1 MKSKLADNMVR
12 KVKTGKRAPAYMKI
26 ADEIQ
31 NDVSQRDLKKNDRI
45 GSQREFIEEF
55 NVSSITIESA
65 LRELQERGVV
75 YRVQGRGTFVAGPQ
89 ESMPPKTVRIG
100 VVGHVHTNW
109 DSNVYA
115 RDIFQS
121 VESYARESGCYVR
134 FIEQESDYARLI
146 DDSEVDGLVIITPSA
161 EALEASGLVPGKH
174 AYVVIG
180 ADYGNHPCVTVDNES
195 MTHMALGH
203 IADLGH
209 RDIALL
215 TDPLSS
221 WDTRHRWD
229 AYLKFYA
236 EYKWVIRPEWVLH
249 LDGWLIQGEEE
260 EERVFEHFFGMRK
273 PTAILAM
280 GSFVASDLIRIVE
293 ARGLSVPEDVSI
305 IGLDLPPFGTPRRD
319 ELTTVLQPTFDIGY
333 RAMQIIGEQISQEAT
348 SRKVILP
355 CSLRVGNTMRS
366 YDFMKEH
373 VNSNT
378 NTEVVK

>member
-1 MKSKLADNMVR
+1 MKSKSVDNTTR
-12 KVKTGKRAPAYMKI
+12 KSKTGKRVPAYIKI

-31 NDVSQRDLKKNDRI
+31 KDVSRRGLKENDRL

-55 NVSSITIESA
+55 DVSSITIESA
-65 LRELQERGVV
+65 LRELQDRGVV

-89 ESMPPKTVRIG
+89 KTMSPKVVRIG

-109 DSNVYA
+109 DSNIYA

-121 VESYARESGCYVR
+121 IESYARNSGCYVR

-161 EALEASGLVPGKH
+161 EALAASGLVPGKH

-180 ADYGNHPCVTVDNES
+180 ANYGNHPCVTVDNES
-195 MTHMALGH
+195 MTRIALGH
-203 IADLGH
+203 LADLGH

-221 WDTRHRWD
+221 WDIRHRWD

-236 EYKWVIRPEWVLH
+236 EHKWVIRPEWVLH

-260 EERVFEHFFGMRK
+260 EERVFEHLFGMRK
-273 PTAILAM
+273 PTAVLAM
-280 GSFVASDLIRIVE
+280 GAFAASDLIRIVE
-293 ARGLSVPEDVSI
+293 KRGLSVPEDVSI

-319 ELTTVLQPTFDIGY
+319 DLTTVLQPTFDIGY
-333 RAMQIIGEQISQEAT
+333 RAMQIIGEQISREAE
-348 SRKVILP
+348 SQKVILP
-355 CSLRVGNTMRS
+355 CSLRAGNTTRS
-366 YDFMKEH
+366 YEFMKE
-373 VNSNT
+373 T
-378 NTEVVK
+378 CK